1 MKILVTGGS
10 GFIGRAICSR
20 LVADGQDDVSRAV
33 RSAAAGI
40 PQVTDVPIG
49 DIGPDTDWVRG
60 LAGIDAVVHA
70 AARVHVTHE
79 SAEDSL
85 AEYRRVNVAG
95 TVNLARQAAAAG
107 VRRLVFISSIKV
119 NGERTPEG
127 RAFSAD
133 DPPAPAGAYASS
145 KSEAETALR
154 ELAEAG
160 GMEVVVIRPPLV
172 YGPGARANFL
182 RLLRWI
188 DRGLPL
194 PFGRVRNRRSLV
206 ALPNLVD
213 LVATCIRHPAAAN
226 QVLTV
231 CDGEDVST
239 PELVTRIAAAMQRE
253 IRLLPVPVWLLRG
266 LASLAGKG
274 PMAERL
280 LGSLQVDMA
289 KTRQLLQWSPVVSM
303 QTALEQAVGDYLRH
317 SSA

>member
-1 MKILVTGGS
+1 
-10 GFIGRAICSR
+10 
-20 LVADGQDDVSRAV
+20 
-33 RSAAAGI
+33 
-40 PQVTDVPIG
+40 VTDVPIG
-49 DIGPDTDWVRG
+49 DIGPDTDWARG

-95 TVNLARQAAAAG
+95 TVNLARKAAAAG

-266 LASLAGKG
+266 LASPAGKG